1 MRTTF
6 IITMT
11 DPTSGARAFMCVDTE
26 GRWSPLDYGSI
37 APMKDFRP
45 SELNEIQVLSGNWI
59 TRYLAPR
66 PSLWS
71 QFLDW
76 IAPVMDEPEEPNF
89 APASETSYYSGEAVP
104 PCLRS
109 KWGA

>member
-1 MRTTF
+1 ML
-6 IITMT
+6 
-11 DPTSGARAFMCVDTE
+11 

-71 QFLDW
+71 RFLDW
-76 IAPVMDEPEEPNF
+76 FAPVMDELEPIEADF
-89 APASETSYYSGEAVP
+89 HSASEVSYYRGDAVP
-104 PCLRS
+104 PALRS
-109 KWGA
+109 KWEA